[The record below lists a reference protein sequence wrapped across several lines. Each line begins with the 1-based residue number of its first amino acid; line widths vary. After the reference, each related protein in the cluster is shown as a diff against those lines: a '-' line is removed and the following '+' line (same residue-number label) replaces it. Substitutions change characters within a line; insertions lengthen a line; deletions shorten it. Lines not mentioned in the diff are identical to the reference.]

1 MKKLLIILIILG
13 VAGAGSY
20 FFYFKPA
27 QNNITS
33 KLDMVKVEKG
43 YVHKQISS
51 SGTIEPRNVVEVGT
65 QVSGIIEEI
74 FVDYNDE
81 VKAGQLIATLDK
93 YLLDE
98 EAKEKQSN
106 LNAATSKLK
115 IAKLNLERNQ
125 KLFKEG
131 YISQT
136 ELEEYEIALANAQ
149 YVYDS
154 AIAAMNKANRNLG
167 YARITSPVDGTIISK
182 EVEVGQTVA
191 ASLSTPTLFK
201 IAQDL
206 TKMQIETSISEADI
220 GMIKSGMATEF
231 TVDAYP
237 AYTFKGKIGQIRL
250 NPSTESNVVIYTVI
264 IDIENEDKKLL
275 PGMTA
280 FVNIS
285 IDKRENV
292 PVIPK
297 SALQFKLP
305 ANLRSYVSSVPPSG
319 LKYEEAVVYKLNGDK
334 ITPVVITTGLSDDS
348 FTEVTGGLKQGEEI
362 ISEYNE
368 KGVKKSG
375 GSHPPPM

>member
-1 MKKLLIILIILG
+1 MKKILILLIILGI
-13 VAGAGSY
+13 AGASAY
-20 FFYFKPA
+20 FFYYKPA
-27 QNNITS
+27 KDDIS
-33 KLDMVKVEKG
+33 GKLDMVKVERG
-43 YVHKQISS
+43 SVHKQISS

-81 VKAGQLIATLDK
+81 VKEGQLIASLDK
-93 YLLDE
+93 YLLSED
-98 EAKEKQSN
+98 AKEKQSN
-106 LNAATSKLK
+106 LNTASSKLK
-115 IAKLNLERNQ
+115 IAKLNFQRNQ

-149 YVYDS
+149 YAYDS
-154 AIAAMNKANRNLG
+154 AVAAANKSNRNLG

-201 IAQDL
+201 IAEDL

-220 GMIKSGMATEF
+220 GMIKSGMAAEF

-237 AYTFKGKIGQIRL
+237 AHTFKGEIGQIRL

-264 IDIENEDKKLL
+264 INIENQNKQLL

-285 IDKRENV
+285 VDKKENV

-305 ANLRSYVSSVPPSG
+305 PNLRSYVSSRPPSG
-319 LKYEEAVVYKLNGDK
+319 LKYEEAVVYKLNGNK
-334 ITPVVITTGLSDDS
+334 IDPVVITTGLSDDS
-348 FTEVTGGLKQGEEI
+348 FTEVLSGLNEGEKI
-362 ISEYNE
+362 ISEYIE
-368 KGVKKSG
+368 SGVKKSG
-375 GSHPPPM
+375 KNHPPRM